1 MKAIARICLEIAL
14 MIAIVL
20 FLAGCMHNRHRT
32 AEARA
37 FMKGQLS
44 AIEKQKPIVEF
55 EAAEGQQ
62 ITLGGVKAFRVYAP
76 MNTQIRALPQQRSGI
91 LDFGMK
97 MLDTGMKVA
106 GYKFASETLTNI
118 FNKASDSAGDH
129 SVTNITDSYNDSSDN
144 SEHGDTITDSNLIG
158 GDVTGPG
165 AGIGNTFD
173 ASTDVSGDGSV
184 AGDENEVINGDLA
197 NNSGEI
203 RENSD
208 GPIDQSDDGDDCTGD
223 CGDDI
228 APPPETP
235 LPPTSIALPADE

>member
-1 MKAIARICLEIAL
+1 MQSKSGWCLSLALIASA
-14 MIAIVL
+14 V
-20 FLAGCMHNRHRT
+20 FLAGCVHNRHRT
-32 AEARA
+32 AEAKA
-37 FMKGQLS
+37 YVNGQLS

-97 MLDTGMKVA
+97 LLDRGAQVA
-106 GYKFASETLTNI
+106 GYKFASDTLTGI
-118 FNKASDSAGDH
+118 FDKYGDSAGDH

-144 SEHGDTITDSNLIG
+144 SQHGDTITDSNLIG

-165 AGIGNTFD
+165 AGIGNDLD

-184 AGDENEVINGDLA
+184 AGNDNEVINGNNA

-203 RENSD
+203 RDNDSD
-208 GPIDQSDDGDDCTGD
+208 GPFDDHSDNSDDGDDCTGD
-223 CGDDI
+223 DCGDEI
-228 APPPETP
+228 TLPPEGDGT
-235 LPPTSIALPADE
+235 